1 MQSKITAIE
10 PRGAWDGKYGK
21 MYAFKVCFED
31 GQDLEVNSKTEQ
43 PPYQV
48 GDVMEYTIT
57 GSDPKYGAKGKVSK
71 PDSNNWATND
81 NGRTNRDKDIMRQ
94 TALKAAVEFNAQRST
109 EVSRVLVEAEM
120 MYQWLL
126 GEHDLLNRKNESDGQ

>member
-1 MQSKITAIE
+1 MQSKIKAIE

-57 GSDPKYGAKGKVSK
+57 GSDSKYGAKGKVSK
-71 PDSNNWATND
+71 PDGGGFESSSET
-81 NGRTNRDKDIMRQ
+81 RTNRDKDIMRQ

-126 GEHDLLNRKNESDGQ
+126 GEHDILNTDKDG